1 MRIRNYRSRD
11 YATVKKLLKLC
22 GLFDKSYDKPEKFAN
37 KTPKGSIIV
46 AEDKNMIVGFVLF
59 TWDGWDSSLY
69 RLAVHPDYRKKG
81 LGTKLLEEA
90 ERRLKSLGADV
101 ASLRIHVSNKEA
113 IEFFRKRGYSG
124 NWGPYLDIEKKL

>member
-22 GLFDKSYDKPEKFAN
+22 GLFDKSYDKPKKFAN

-59 TWDGWDSSLY
+59 TWDGWDSSIY
-69 RLAVHPDYRKKG
+69 RLAVHPSYRNKG
-81 LGTKLLEEA
+81 LGNKLLEATEN
-90 ERRLKSLGADV
+90 RLKNFGADV
-101 ASLRIHVSNKEA
+101 VQLGFRMNNKEMGK
-113 IEFFRKRGYSG
+113 FFRKQGYYG
-124 NWGPYLDIEKKL
+124 RWGPYVWVEKKL